1 MPPIC
6 KDQFGIYYLY
16 VTEEFDAACKK
27 AGDEFRRFQ
36 DVYGRMRELIADDP
50 TQGGSFKER
59 DICVFVTDSDPA
71 YNLPGMRISYIF
83 GKQPNGENRLVLV
96 DLDVFK

>member
-1 MPPIC
+1 MRRLIC
-6 KDQFGIYYLY
+6 DDTTQDGRFG
-16 VTEEFDAACKK
+16 
-27 AGDEFRRFQ
+27 
-36 DVYGRMRELIADDP
+36 P
-50 TQGGSFKER
+50 KEP
-59 DICVFVTDSDPA
+59 CVFVTDSDPA